1 MGMKRL
7 DFKWC
12 FIRRMKRGG
21 GENGQ
26 RMQRGARVIDSMA
39 GEAEAALE
47 GDGSRWQGHS
57 SVLGGRRKKALG
69 WAEQADWAGN

>member
-57 SVLGGRRKKALG
+57 SVLGRRRKKALG